1 MWGLHD
7 VHETFSGY
15 FSGVDQRAAAAAQL
29 GQAMEMRAV
38 EARNALLAPDA
49 AGRTG
54 PGQRGGPPGGPE
66 ASGAVPATAAGGQ
79 GHVRGGQNQG
89 PGLIDVEASYAPV
102 ALSILDLTARGEH
115 DAAVAKLNAECVPL
129 LARLDTAMDDYQALT
144 EVRRRRSR
152 TGR

>member
-1 MWGLHD
+1 MPLA
-7 VHETFSGY
+7 SA
-15 FSGVDQRAAAAAQL
+15 RAAH
-29 GQAMEMRAV
+29 QAV
-38 EARNALLAPDA
+38 QKHLARFQA
-49 AGRTG
+49 TG
-54 PGQRGGPPGGPE
+54 P
-66 ASGAVPATAAGGQ
+66 GGQ